1 MTEMFKEKKNQ
12 LIEVRVKKV
21 KKGSNKKNQFLFGL
35 EKESAKTLSGNAAL
49 KFQTTGS
56 DFVDQFGNLGTYKA
70 PRSFDDISSDCSK
83 LYAKDKEL
91 FVKFTIYMRMI
102 SRKTDLFGL
111 GIKTQEAQS
120 GAELRHEGIMRMV
133 WLSQK
138 DPEAFWSNI
147 GLFISAGSC
156 KDIITMLRQDLVY
169 HGWEGRKLD
178 WDKFGA
184 LIVELLGNE
193 TTVNLMKKYLPQIR
207 SNSSC
212 TTVEKQA
219 GNIIAKWICNL
230 VFGSKSG
237 SKTYREYRKLKNS
250 GTSHEWQKLISQ
262 QKFAELDFK
271 TIHGRALN
279 LLVRSKFLKNQN
291 LSDAYYEWINDKETV
306 SVKYTGFIYE
316 LLCELDTNRDANF
329 VSTVDKQF
337 VEAVNKAKGE
347 NENSTGMIVV
357 RDTSGSMGD
366 TADGSKF
373 TCFNVA
379 KAMAL
384 YFSEFLSGQFAD
396 NWIEFNSSAQ
406 MHEWK
411 GQTASEKWHN
421 DGSGCIGDTNFQ
433 SVIDLF
439 VNLKG
444 QGVPESDFPGG
455 IVCISD
461 GEFDPAQ
468 LGKTNVEMA
477 RNKLRQAGF
486 SPEYCDNFKI
496 CLWNLYNRYYG
507 SGSKQKFE
515 TFGDVKNVF
524 YLSGYSA
531 SNVQFILNNK
541 IETAMDLFN
550 ETMDQ
555 ELLNLVSV

>member
-1 MTEMFKEKKNQ
+1 MFTTKQAQ
-12 LIEVRVKKV
+12 LIDVKPKAR
-21 KKGSNKKNQFLFGL
+21 KGSNKRNAFLHGAS
-35 EKESAKTLSGNAAL
+35 KVSAETLSGNGAL
-49 KFQTTGS
+49 KYSTTGS

-70 PRSFDDISSDCSK
+70 PRSFDLISSDCAK

-102 SRKTDLFGL
+102 SRKTDIVSL
-111 GIKTQEAQS
+111 GIKTLEAQS

-184 LIVELLGNE
+184 LIVELLSND

-237 SKTYREYRKLKNS
+237 SKTYKQYRQLKNS
-250 GTSHEWQKLISQ
+250 GTAHEWQKLISQ
-262 QKFAELDFK
+262 QKFSELDFK
-271 TIHGRALN
+271 AIHGRALN

-291 LSDAYYEWINDKETV
+291 LSEAYSEWVNDKETV
-306 SVKYTGFIYE
+306 SVKYTGFVHE
-316 LLCELDTNRDANF
+316 LLCELDSNRDPNF
-329 VSTVDKQF
+329 VTTVDKQF
-337 VEAVNKAKGE
+337 VEAVNKVKGE
-347 NENSTGMIVV
+347 RENATGMIVV
-357 RDTSGSMGD
+357 RDTSGSMGAIA
-366 TADGSKF
+366 TGCKF
-373 TCFNVA
+373 TCNSVA
-379 KAMAL
+379 KALAL
-384 YFSEFLSGQFAD
+384 YFSEFLSGEFAD
-396 NWIEFNSSAQ
+396 SWIEFNNTAK
-406 MHEWK
+406 MHTWK
-411 GQTASEKWHN
+411 GQTASERWRN
-421 DGSGCIGDTNFQ
+421 DRSGYVGGTNFQ

-439 VNLKG
+439 TRLKA
-444 QGVPESDFPGG
+444 QGIDEADFPVG

-461 GEFDPAQ
+461 GEFNPAQ
-468 LGKTNVEMA
+468 LGKTNVEVA
-477 RNKLRQAGF
+477 RQKLRNAGF
-486 SPEYCDNFKI
+486 SNEYCDNFKI
-496 CLWNLYNRYYG
+496 CLWNLYNSYYG
-507 SGSKQKFE
+507 QTSKQKFE

-541 IETAMDLFN
+541 VETAEDLFN
-550 ETMDQ
+550 AAMDQ
-555 ELLNLVSV
+555 ELLSLVKV